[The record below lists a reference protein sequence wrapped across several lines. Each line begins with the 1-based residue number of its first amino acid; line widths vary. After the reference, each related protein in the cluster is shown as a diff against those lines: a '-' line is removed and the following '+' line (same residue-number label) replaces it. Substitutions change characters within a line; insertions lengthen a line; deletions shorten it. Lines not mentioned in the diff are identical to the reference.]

1 MEKEG
6 KYIYCIIGTKQERNF
21 GAIGIGG
28 RGDEVLTIGYDELS
42 MVVSSHPITKFV
54 VNPHTNC
61 NITQTKHTIGV
72 GVNRENMLAHES
84 VIEEVMK
91 EFDSV
96 LPVRFG
102 TIASNADEIRNLLD
116 RRYREFKNLLRDM
129 DHKIELGV
137 KGIWKNMDV
146 IFKEVVDENKTIKRT
161 KEDTQND
168 KNKKNIHLVRKGF
181 SNGVQAKMEVGKI
194 VEKALEKKK
203 EKEAER
209 IVDVLRRIAFEYKLN
224 KAVVDELFMN
234 AAFLVDK
241 GREKEFDN
249 IMDDLSEKYKERI
262 KFIYAGPLPVFNFV
276 NIVIYP
282 EEWEK

>member
-21 GAIGIGG
+21 GPIGIGS

-42 MVVSSHPITKFV
+42 MVVSNHPITKFV
-54 VNPHTNC
+54 VN
-61 NITQTKHTIGV
+61 
-72 GVNRENMLAHES
+72 RENLLAHEK

-102 TIASNADEIRNLLD
+102 TIASSADEIRNLLD
-116 RRYREFKNLLRDM
+116 RRYREFKNALRDA
-129 DHKIELGV
+129 DHKVELGV
-137 KGIWKNMDV
+137 KGVWKNMDV
-146 IFKEVVDENKTIKRT
+146 IFKEVVDENKAIKRT
-161 KEDTQND
+161 KEDIQND
-168 KNKKNIHLVRKGF
+168 KNNKNI
-181 SNGVQAKMEVGKI
+181 QAKMEVGKM

-209 IVDVLRRIAFEYKLN
+209 IVDTLRRTAFDYKLN
-224 KAVVDELFMN
+224 KAVGDEMFMN
-234 AAFLVDK
+234 AAFLIDK

-249 IMDDLSEKYKERI
+249 VMDDLSEKYKDRI
-262 KFIYAGPLPVFNFV
+262 KFMYAGPLPVFNFV

>member
-21 GAIGIGG
+21 GPIGIGG
-28 RGDEVLTIGYDELS
+28 RGDEVLTIGYDDLS
-42 MVVSSHPITKFV
+42 MVVSSHPMSKFV
-54 VNPHTNC
+54 
-61 NITQTKHTIGV
+61 
-72 GVNRENMLAHES
+72 VNRENMLAHEK
-84 VIEEVMK
+84 VIEEAMK

-129 DHKIELGV
+129 DHKVELGV
-137 KGIWKNMDV
+137 KGIWKNMDI
-146 IFKEVVDENKTIKRT
+146 IFKEVVEENKEIKKA
-161 KEDTQND
+161 KERIQKDRG
-168 KNKKNIHLVRKGF
+168 KENIK
-181 SNGVQAKMEVGKI
+181 AKTEIGRM
-194 VEKALEKKK
+194 VEKALRKKK

-209 IVDVLRRIAFEYKLN
+209 FVDILRRAYVDHRLN
-224 KAVVDELFMN
+224 KTIGDEMFMN

-249 IMDDLSEKYKERI
+249 IMDDLSEEYKDRI
-262 KFIYAGPLPVFNFV
+262 KFMYAGPLPVFNFV
-276 NIVIYP
+276 NITIYP
-282 EEWEK
+282 EEWER

>member
-6 KYIYCIIGTKQERNF
+6 KYIYCVIETKQERNF
-21 GAIGIGG
+21 GPVGIGE
-28 RGDEVLTIGYDELS
+28 RGGEVLTIGYDDLN
-42 MVVSSHPITKFV
+42 MVVSNHPLAKIMANK
-54 VNPHTNC
+54 
-61 NITQTKHTIGV
+61 
-72 GVNRENMLAHES
+72 ENLLAHQK

-102 TIASNADEIRNLLD
+102 TIASSADEVRNLLD
-116 RRYREFKNLLRDM
+116 RRYREFKTALRDM

-137 KGIWKNMDV
+137 KGIWKNMQE
-146 IFKEVVDENKTIKRT
+146 IFDEIVKENEIIKRL
-161 KEDTQND
+161 KESLEKEGG
-168 KNKKNIHLVRKGF
+168 KNT
-181 SNGVQAKMEVGKI
+181 QAKMGLGRMVK
-194 VEKALEKKK
+194 KALDEKKGK
-203 EKEAER
+203 QAEEIIDR
-209 IVDVLRRIAFEYKLN
+209 LRRTSYEHKLN
-224 KAVVDELFMN
+224 DTIGDEMFIN

-249 IMDDLSEKYKERI
+249 IMDDLSDEYKDRM
-262 KFIYAGPLPVFNFV
+262 KFMYAGPLPVFNFV

>member
-6 KYIYCIIGTKQERNF
+6 KYIYCIIETKQERNF
-21 GAIGIGG
+21 GPVGIGG
-28 RGDEVLTIGYDELS
+28 RGGEVLTIGYDDLS
-42 MVVSSHPITKFV
+42 MVVSNHPLT
-54 VNPHTNC
+54 
-61 NITQTKHTIGV
+61 NITASK
-72 GVNRENMLAHES
+72 ENMLTHQK

-102 TIASNADEIRNLLD
+102 TIASSADEVRNLLD
-116 RRYREFKNLLRDM
+116 RRYREFKSALIDM

-137 KGIWKNMDV
+137 KGIWKNMDT
-146 IFKEVVDENKTIKRT
+146 IFSEIVKENEAIKNL
-161 KEDTQND
+161 KEALEERKSND
-168 KNKKNIHLVRKGF
+168 L
-181 SNGVQAKMEVGKI
+181 QAKMGLGRMVK
-194 VEKALEKKK
+194 KALVEKK
-203 EKEAER
+203 EKQTGE
-209 IVDVLRRIAFEYKLN
+209 ITGKLRRTSCEHRLN
-224 KAVVDELFMN
+224 DTIGDEMFMN

-249 IMDDLSEKYKERI
+249 IMDDLSDEYKDRI
-262 KFIYAGPLPVFNFV
+262 KFMYAGPLPVFNFV

>member
-6 KYIYCIIGTKQERNF
+6 KYIYCIIETKQERNF
-21 GAIGIGG
+21 GPIGIGE
-28 RGDEVLTIGYDELS
+28 RGDEVLTIGYEDLS
-42 MVVSSHPITKFV
+42 MAVSNYPIAK
-54 VNPHTNC
+54 
-61 NITQTKHTIGV
+61 ITASK
-72 GVNRENMLAHES
+72 ENMLAHHK

-102 TIASNADEIRNLLD
+102 TIASSADEVRNLLD
-116 RRYREFKNLLRDM
+116 RRYREFKTALRDM

-137 KGIWKNMDV
+137 KGIWKNMET
-146 IFKEVVDENKTIKRT
+146 IFSEIVEENKAIKNL
-161 KEDTQND
+161 KEALTGKNSND
-168 KNKKNIHLVRKGF
+168 L
-181 SNGVQAKMEVGKI
+181 QAKMGLGRMVK
-194 VEKALEKKK
+194 KALDEKKEEQA
-203 EKEAER
+203 EKIIDR
-209 IVDVLRRIAFEYKLN
+209 LRRTSYEHRLSNTIG
-224 KAVVDELFMN
+224 DEMFMN

-249 IMDDLSEKYKERI
+249 IMDDLGDEYKDRI
-262 KFIYAGPLPVFNFV
+262 KFMYAGPLPVFNFV